1 MRVSIIK
8 LYFSRGEIMI
18 NYNKLLKK
26 LEENNIT
33 TYTIR
38 KNALMP
44 QSTLTKLKMCS
55 SAKEGDEAF
64 KEINE
69 KLDKYKETHN
79 GTEFKTD
86 VSTKTIEDI
95 CQLLQC
101 QPQDIMEWQ
110 VELNPEL
117 SYSNKYG
124 NED

>member
-1 MRVSIIK
+1 
-8 LYFSRGEIMI
+8 MI

-55 SAKEGDEAF
+55 SDKEGYEAF
-64 KEINE
+64 KEING